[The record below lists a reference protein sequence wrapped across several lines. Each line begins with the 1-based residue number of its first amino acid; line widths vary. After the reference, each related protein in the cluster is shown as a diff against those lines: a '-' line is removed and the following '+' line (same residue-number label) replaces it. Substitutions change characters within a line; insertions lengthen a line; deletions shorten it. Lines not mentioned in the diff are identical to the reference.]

1 MTRAPFIKQRIHRM
15 IQTQGVASTPT
26 LVTLKWLEYGA
37 GGIVDAV
44 SRATVGGDEIEHELG
59 VAALIYSLPPVSVQR
74 QLAEYQEGDLLL
86 DLPADLDLSDKAQL
100 TFVVGGVE
108 YTSAKIPG
116 VTSVA
121 QDVQFAGLTFSQM
134 VHLRRAS

>member
-1 MTRAPFIKQRIHRM
+1 
-15 IQTQGVASTPT
+15 
-26 LVTLKWLEYGA
+26 
-37 GGIVDAV
+37 
-44 SRATVGGDEIEHELG
+44 

-86 DLPADLDLSDKAQL
+86 DLPADLDLSGKTQL
-100 TFVVGGVE
+100 AFVVGGVE

-134 VHLRRAS
+134 VHLRRAT